1 MAWPHLAA
9 SLTLSASVTAWTH
22 DVAAPIAGRAPDE
35 PPAPGSRVGPDGT
48 IMEIVNDRLDQTPMR
63 NAEAALEA
71 AQARVAAANER
82 LEVLRLAEEKR
93 RDVMLRTS
101 PVERTRDAESEI
113 GRAGAE
119 LGAARASEREGLQV
133 LMTEREA
140 YRVKSEGDGEG
151 AARRDP
157 LQHRRRRRA
166 WWRRAI
172 RSRDGSIATSCW
184 SMRRSST
191 RGCGCSAVGGRGQVM
206 LEGEDHLARW
216 RDHRP
221 APLGRRRRCPRTRYR
236 RQRPRPRRRP
246 GPAQARRH
254 VRRLRPLPGRPRRL
268 RPPARPR
275 PARPAR
281 SSIAGPSTPWRSCSS
296 DRERPLAHEAE
307 RADARGPEE
316 HEKRCHRVARS
327 QR

>member
-22 DVAAPIAGRAPDE
+22 DVAAPIAGRAPNE

-63 NAEAALEA
+63 NAEAAFKA

-101 PVERTRDAESEI
+101 PVERTHDAESEI

-140 YRVKSEGDGEG
+140 YRVK
-151 AARRDP
+151 R
-157 LQHRRRRRA
+157 
-166 WWRRAI
+166 
-172 RSRDGSIATSCW
+172 
-184 SMRRSST
+184 
-191 RGCGCSAVGGRGQVM
+191 
-206 LEGEDHLARW
+206 
-216 RDHRP
+216 
-221 APLGRRRRCPRTRYR
+221 GRR
-236 RQRPRPRRRP
+236 
-246 GPAQARRH
+246 
-254 VRRLRPLPGRPRRL
+254 
-268 RPPARPR
+268 
-275 PARPAR
+275 
-281 SSIAGPSTPWRSCSS
+281 
-296 DRERPLAHEAE
+296 
-307 RADARGPEE
+307 
-316 HEKRCHRVARS
+316 
-327 QR
+327 